1 MTPVNHPLTSLARF
15 FAGTGGA
22 LSTPSGVNA
31 ALLPTYCPADHQAR
45 PDYAGGVCRS
55 RRRP

>member
-1 MTPVNHPLTSLARF
+1 MTPVRHALNSFARF

-31 ALLPTYCPADHQAR
+31 ALLPAYCPADHQTR
-45 PDYAGGVCRS
+45 PDYAGGVCPSRS
-55 RRRP
+55 RL